1 MIIEDKWRGKKE
13 KTILNNNNYKT
24 KLFTQNYYFFKF
36 YLFTFWFSWVVL
48 LLTGFLYY
56 SEWGLL
62 SSCSAQ
68 VSYCGGF
75 SHYTAWALGTWVLVA
90 EAHGISCSTAH
101 GIFPDQG
108 SICVSC
114 IGRWIFYHWAT
125 REAPL
130 KIMMSKCVIQ
140 ISIWRRKSTVY
151 FIISFSNQIHSIII
165 SLAPKW
171 LALYKC
177 LKLKN

>member
-68 VSYCGGF
+68 VSHCGGF
-75 SHYTAWALGTWVLVA
+75 SHYTA
-90 EAHGISCSTAH
+90 
-101 GIFPDQG
+101 
-108 SICVSC
+108 
-114 IGRWIFYHWAT
+114 
-125 REAPL
+125 
-130 KIMMSKCVIQ
+130 
-140 ISIWRRKSTVY
+140 
-151 FIISFSNQIHSIII
+151 
-165 SLAPKW
+165 
-171 LALYKC
+171 
-177 LKLKN
+177 